1 MDKNLHLFTNI
12 LNFIPTIVEKISYM
26 VDNII
31 KKVDFL
37 LAVFISIVFYAQT
50 SYAQTA
56 EDYMVIDILTREDG
70 LPDQDINGLYFD
82 STGFAWISTFGGGV
96 VRYDGDS
103 FLKFSSKNDPEFP
116 GDIVSQCREDNYGRL
131 WIPTAGLDIMDMKTF
146 THLGDM
152 PGMSRAWRRSHFPSS
167 LRRDS
172 GGCIWFTSNDMLFRV
187 GFADRGNTFI
197 VDSLQCNVTNVNLM
211 PKPEDVEG
219 DGSAWITLGGRFYR
233 VRHIDGKGLQLSQIL
248 PEVSIGEDNRATAY
262 LRSGKDVWVGTMNG
276 LYQINFTTGKYTCY
290 RHSES
295 DSQSIANNEIT
306 SLGITPDGEIVV
318 VKPSKPFCPNM
329 KER

>member
-116 GDIVSQCREDNYGRL
+116 GRQLRQVMDPHCGPGHNGHENIHPSGRYARDVQGLAQIAFPVISQTR
-131 WIPTAGLDIMDMKTF
+131 
-146 THLGDM
+146 
-152 PGMSRAWRRSHFPSS
+152 
-167 LRRDS
+167 LRR
-172 GGCIWFTSNDMLFRV
+172 M
-187 GFADRGNTFI
+187 
-197 VDSLQCNVTNVNLM
+197 
-211 PKPEDVEG
+211 
-219 DGSAWITLGGRFYR
+219 
-233 VRHIDGKGLQLSQIL
+233 
-248 PEVSIGEDNRATAY
+248 Y
-262 LRSGKDVWVGTMNG
+262 LVH
-276 LYQINFTTGKYTCY
+276 F
-290 RHSES
+290 
-295 DSQSIANNEIT
+295 
-306 SLGITPDGEIVV
+306 
-318 VKPSKPFCPNM
+318 
-329 KER
+329 